1 MTNETWLGRWD
12 EIIAGGDAAAI
23 EEFWLQQL
31 SEGVADGTV
40 FAEALRHLRGAARK
54 TLVPTLLELAADE
67 AESEGA
73 HTARRLFLGEMLRLG
88 VGSAE
93 AHRRALEEVVRR
105 IWAGRPSLER
115 ILAHFRLSVAK
126 KPLDT
131 LDEIE
136 NWLEHDIGG
145 VFLMSGKGPGRVVE
159 VNPQIGVLRIDL
171 EREKKVPVPIGAAAK
186 HLTPLPEGHFLRR
199 RLEEREVLAAE
210 VKADPHRGIELVMR
224 AVEGPLQVTEIRGLL
239 MGLVSDS
246 EWTSWWNKARKHP
259 HLIAA
264 GSGTR
269 VQYRL
274 ASARSLEDEI
284 QGEFDRADS
293 SARVDLARRLGGRS
307 RALDVV
313 MAGALIQSVND
324 ENLPADRAWEATD
337 LAERLGFAGDRL
349 DAARRTLLARRGV
362 RALLEAAGDVAQ
374 REGVLAFA
382 RSIEVADT
390 FADLALDWLNHE
402 SHPRVIGKLV
412 EALIAAGRSDRLSAL
427 LDNAFLS
434 PRRWAGLFVW
444 ALEIGPDH
452 PAASLVA
459 DRLGGPLLVRLIELA
474 ERREFVPLRAR
485 LKEILSARGLAGRL
499 VQDRVTSDH
508 ARRMIQM
515 LETPG
520 ELTTERAWLRRALMA
535 RFPEVLQA
543 PVADFIPALAT
554 TVERMQAEIRHLKQ
568 KDIPEVLKAIQVAK
582 EHGDLRENFE
592 YHSARAR
599 QELLSARAAKLMED
613 LSRVRIIDP
622 ATVDTSVVRVGVTVT
637 LRRGG
642 DAETSRVTILGPYEG
657 EPDRNILSAGSEAAQ
672 ALLDHKP
679 GDAVVFRA
687 LDWTVSAIEPAAL
700 PDTLD

>member
-1 MTNETWLGRWD
+1 MTNETWLDRWD
-12 EIIAGGDAAAI
+12 EIVAGGDAAAI

-31 SEGVADGTV
+31 GEGVADGTLFV
-40 FAEALRHLRGAARK
+40 EALRHVRGGARK
-54 TLVPTLLELAADE
+54 SLVPTLLELAADE
-67 AESEGA
+67 AVSEGA
-73 HTARRLFLGEMLRLG
+73 HAARRLFLGEMLRLG
-88 VGSAE
+88 IGSSD
-93 AHRRALEEVVRR
+93 AHRKALEDVVRQ
-105 IWAGRPSLER
+105 IWAGSPSLDR
-115 ILAHFRLSVAK
+115 ILTHFRIAEAK

-136 NWLEHDIGG
+136 SWLEHDIGG

-159 VNPQIGVLRIDL
+159 VNPQVGVLRIDL

-186 HLTPLPEGHFLRR
+186 HLTPLPAGHFLRR
-199 RLEEREVLAAE
+199 RLEEREALAAE

-239 MGLVSDS
+239 IGLVSDA

-274 ASARSLEDEI
+274 ATAHSLEDEI
-284 QGEFDRADS
+284 QGEFERANS

-307 RALDVV
+307 RSLDVV
-313 MAGALIQSVND
+313 MAGALIQSVDD
-324 ENLPADRAWEATD
+324 EDLPADRAWEATD
-337 LAERLGFAGDRL
+337 LAERLGLAGDRL
-349 DAARRTLLARRGV
+349 DLARRTLLARRGV
-362 RALLEAAGDVAQ
+362 RAVLEAAGDVAQ

-382 RSIEVADT
+382 RTVQDAGT
-390 FADLALDWLNHE
+390 FADLALDWLDQE
-402 SHPRVIGKLV
+402 SHPRVIGRLV
-412 EALIAAGRSDRLSAL
+412 EALVEAGRSDRLSAV
-427 LDNAFLS
+427 LDNAFLN

-444 ALEIGPDH
+444 ALEIGPEH
-452 PAASLVA
+452 AAAPLVA

-474 ERREFVPLRAR
+474 ERREFVALRAR
-485 LKEILSARGLAGRL
+485 LKEIMSARGLAGRL
-499 VQDRVTSDH
+499 VQERVTLDH

-520 ELTTERAWLRRALMA
+520 ELTAERGWLRRALMA
-535 RFPEVLQA
+535 RFPELLQA
-543 PVADFIPALAT
+543 PVADFIPALAG
-554 TVERMQAEIRHLKQ
+554 TVERLQAEIRRLRE
-568 KDIPEVLKAIQVAK
+568 KDIPTTLKAIQVAK

-637 LRRGG
+637 LRRGA
-642 DAETSRVTILGPYEG
+642 DVETSRVTILGPYEG
-657 EPDRNILSAGSEAAQ
+657 DPDRNILSAGSEAAQ

-687 LDWTVSAIEPAAL
+687 LNWTIAAIEPAVLREPPA
-700 PDTLD
+700 